1 MMLRL
6 EDQFW
11 DGLHAIAG
19 SENITISMLVEK
31 IDTNRNS
38 YNLSSAIRIFVLDH
52 FRARTSRQIFPNR
65 RPNPHAPTASK
76 TKPLLESSATE

>member
-11 DGLHAIAG
+11 DGLHTIAG